1 MIISRP
7 KRQTIFSLGIF
18 TMVILVGLVYFWKQ
32 IITMEEVATWRYIVA
47 TILLISATLLLHKLI
62 FNYKV
67 LKISHDQVHIYY
79 PFRFYKNVQDIKSL
93 GAWQETVID
102 TTKKKDKQ
110 KTEYKQLKLVF
121 VNKGFVKIS
130 NQENSEYDKVHKYI
144 KRKAPKKEVKD

>member
-1 MIISRP
+1 MIVSRP

-18 TMVILVGLVYFWKQ
+18 TVLILTGLVVSWQ
-32 IITMEEVATWRYIVA
+32 QLMRLQEVPTWRYILVGV
-47 TILLISATLLLHKLI
+47 LIITASLLLHKLI

-67 LKISHDQVHIYY
+67 IKISHDQVHIYY
-79 PFRFYKNVQDIKSL
+79 PFRFFKTVQDIKSL

-102 TTKKKDKQ
+102 TKKS
-110 KTEYKQLKLVF
+110 TYKQLKLVF

-130 NQENSEYDKVHKYI
+130 NQENSDYDKVYKYI

>member
-1 MIISRP
+1 MIVSRP
-7 KRQTIFSLGIF
+7 KRQTIFSLGVF
-18 TMVILVGLVYFWKQ
+18 TAVILVGLIYFWKQ

-47 TILLISATLLLHKLI
+47 TLLLISATLLLHKLI

-67 LKISHDQVHIYY
+67 LKISHDKVHIYY
-79 PFRFYKNVQDIKSL
+79 PFRFFKSVQDIKDL

-102 TTKKKDKQ
+102 TSKKKNPE

-130 NQENSEYDKVHKYI
+130 NQENSDYDKVYKYV
-144 KRKAPKKEVKD
+144 KRKAPKKEVSE